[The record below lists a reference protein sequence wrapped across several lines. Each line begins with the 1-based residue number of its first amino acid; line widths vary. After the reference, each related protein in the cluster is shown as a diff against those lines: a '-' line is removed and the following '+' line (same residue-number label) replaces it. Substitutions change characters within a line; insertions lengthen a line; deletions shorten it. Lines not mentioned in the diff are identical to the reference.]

1 MCSESKIGCQV
12 PAADCRFVLAADVC
26 CYTGNEAGEAGIV
39 ALAGA
44 LGAGSCPSL
53 QDLNIE
59 GEWAVGARQLIT
71 VNGT

>member
-1 MCSESKIGCQV
+1 MALSPQS
-12 PAADCRFVLAADVC
+12 AAANCHFALAADVC
-26 CYTGNEAGEAGIV
+26 CCTVNRVAEAGIV
-39 ALAGA
+39 ALATA

-53 QDLNIE
+53 QDLNIG